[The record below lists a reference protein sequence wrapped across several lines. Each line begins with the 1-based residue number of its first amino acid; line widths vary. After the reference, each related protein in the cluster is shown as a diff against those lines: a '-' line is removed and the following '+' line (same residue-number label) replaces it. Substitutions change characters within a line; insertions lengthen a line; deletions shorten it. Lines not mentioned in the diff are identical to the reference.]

1 MTQPCLYV
9 HPMRSILVIE
19 DDANLR
25 LLLEQLLTAAGYNV
39 RTAADGKQ
47 GASLCLA
54 TPPDLVITDIYMPN
68 RDGLEVI
75 MDLRQHCP
83 QTRIIAISGQIT
95 TKNMLPAA
103 STLGAARTLAKPF
116 QPQELLAAVEEV
128 LR

>member
-1 MTQPCLYV
+1 
-9 HPMRSILVIE
+9 MRSILVIE
-19 DDANLR
+19 DDENLR
-25 LLLEQLLTAAGYNV
+25 ELLEQLLTAAGYNV

-47 GASLCLA
+47 GASLCQA

-103 STLGAARTLAKPF
+103 STLGAVRTLAKPF

>member
-1 MTQPCLYV
+1 MLGQ
-9 HPMRSILVIE
+9 MRSILVIE

-25 LLLEQLLTAAGYNV
+25 LVLEQMLTAAGYNV
-39 RTAADGKQ
+39 RTAVDGKQ
-47 GASLCLA
+47 GTTLCRA

-83 QTRIIAISGQIT
+83 KTRIIAISGQIT

-128 LR
+128 LRS

>member
-1 MTQPCLYV
+1 
-9 HPMRSILVIE
+9 MRSVIIVE
-19 DDANLR
+19 DRPELQCVLKSALSSQGYEVRSALDG
-25 LLLEQLLTAAGYNV
+25 TAM
-39 RTAADGKQ
+39 
-47 GASLCLA
+47 SELCA
-54 TPPDLVITDIYMPN
+54 TKPPDLVITDIYMPN

-83 QTRIIAISGQIT
+83 KTRIIAISGQIT

-116 QPQELLAAVEEV
+116 QPEELLAAVEDV

>member
-1 MTQPCLYV
+1 MLGQ
-9 HPMRSILVIE
+9 MRSILVIE

-25 LLLEQLLTAAGYNV
+25 LVLEQMLTAAGYNV
-39 RTAADGKQ
+39 QTAVDGKQ
-47 GASLCLA
+47 GTTLCRA

-83 QTRIIAISGQIT
+83 KTRIIAISGQIT

-128 LR
+128 LRS

>member
-1 MTQPCLYV
+1 
-9 HPMRSILVIE
+9 MRSILLIE
-19 DDANLR
+19 DDPNLR
-25 LLLEQLLTAAGYNV
+25 GLLEQVLAGAGYDV

-47 GASLCLA
+47 GANLCRA

-75 MDLRQHCP
+75 MDLRQSCP
-83 QTRIIAISGQIT
+83 QTRVIAISGQVT
-95 TKNMLPAA
+95 TKNMLSAA
-103 STLGAARTLAKPF
+103 STLGAVRTLAKPF

>member
-1 MTQPCLYV
+1 MLQQ
-9 HPMRSILVIE
+9 MRSILVIE

-25 LLLEQLLTAAGYNV
+25 LVLEQMLTTAGYNV
-39 RTAADGKQ
+39 RTAVDGKQ
-47 GASLCLA
+47 GATLCRA

-83 QTRIIAISGQIT
+83 KTRIIAISGQIT